1 MLDPNHT
8 SPLYPEE
15 RVIPYQ
21 SHRALLKI
29 EALCRLHDTIVGP
42 IPKGSALDILLTE
55 VSVQVAV
62 MLPFELEGM

>member
-1 MLDPNHT
+1 MLDPNYT

-15 RVIPYQ
+15 RVTPYQ
-21 SHRALLKI
+21 PHRALLKI
-29 EALCRLHDTIVGP
+29 EALCRLHDTFVGP

-62 MLPFELEGM
+62 MVPFELEGV